1 MGPNRVG
8 TAAVLLAL
16 TSVAALAVVLQF
28 DGPAA
33 VVAGLLL
40 TLVLPGYAM
49 TQGLFPGRAL
59 SPVERGTLAV
69 TLSLAALA
77 LGGIGMFAG
86 GARLS
91 RLSWAELGVGVTVV
105 SALVWYLRQRR
116 SSDANWSTAD
126 TVEQG
131 AVPRRSTT
139 LSTRRAVLR
148 LAPLALAVLFVAG
161 AAVVTWRSASRADA
175 VAFTELSMVPAG
187 PVEEGAAQRD
197 VVIGVICHERRTTQY
212 TVKVR
217 DAEGFQASYSH
228 RVRDDATWAITIP
241 VPATGTITAELYREG
256 DTAPYRSVHLS

>member
-1 MGPNRVG
+1 MAPNRAG
-8 TAAVLLAL
+8 TPAVLLAI

-28 DGPAA
+28 DGPPA

-49 TQGLFPGRAL
+49 TRGLFPGRSL
-59 SPVERGTLAV
+59 SPIERGTLAV

-105 SALVWYLRQRR
+105 SALVWYLRQRSR
-116 SSDANWSTAD
+116 PDSNWSTAD

-131 AVPRRSTT
+131 AVPLRATT
-139 LSTRRAVLR
+139 LSTRKAALR
-148 LAPLALAVLFVAG
+148 LAPLALAVLFVTVAG
-161 AAVVTWRSASRADA
+161 VVSWHSASRADA
-175 VAFTELSMVPAG
+175 VAFTELSIVPAG

-197 VVIGVICHERRTTQY
+197 VVIGVICHEQHTTQY
-212 TVKVR
+212 TVKIH
-217 DAEGFQASYSH
+217 DNGSFQASFTP
-228 RVRDDATWAITIP
+228 RVRNDATWAVTTA

-256 DTAPYRSVHLS
+256 DTMPYRSVHLS